1 MLHTLDERIGR
12 LAARWVA
19 RVLSRS
25 AATIAAVGLVTAA
38 LGAVAW
44 HGLAVDS
51 NEDALFA
58 DSVEFVAL
66 RREWNHL
73 FPSFID
79 PIVVV
84 VDAVTD
90 DEAHA
95 AARALAQRLA
105 DEPEHIARV
114 AQPGSEPFFERHG
127 LLYLETDELEDLADR
142 LAAAQPYLAEL
153 SRDPSAP
160 ALLDLLGAAIEAAR
174 EDELPVHGLDEA
186 IDRVQGVI
194 SAHAA
199 GDPVTLSWSQWILG
213 EAAPKEHRRFLLV
226 EPRFDFARI
235 DPAGPTIAALRSAIA
250 DLGIAA
256 GTNGSAT
263 ARLTGVYAF
272 SQDEAEVLEQQ
283 ATWAGLAS
291 FVLVALVLVPG
302 LGSLRTALSALA
314 TLVVSLVWTAGFAA
328 LAVGHLNPVSVA
340 FAVLA
345 IGLGIDFGTHVC
357 VRALELRSQNLTPE
371 AALRATSLDVGGSLG
386 ICAATTA
393 FAFYAF
399 VPTEYHG
406 VAELGLIA
414 GTSMLFALF
423 LSLTLLPALLLRFA
437 PAQVR
442 PRHTPA
448 LLLRL
453 EEVPVRRPRLVLALT
468 AVVVAIAAT
477 SLPRLHFDENPLR
490 VRDPSTESVQVFDAL
505 LAAGQAFPWNMNAL
519 APDAPTAARLG
530 EELTALPDVD
540 HTVTL
545 ADFVPSEQEVKLAV
559 LEDLRFLLEP
569 SLGLALLREADPAAT
584 REALEAL
591 STALPDATAQGL
603 PPDLAASA
611 ARLGAAAGALLRA
624 CPPEG
629 PDSAQRLA
637 ALDRALT
644 GFLPEQLRLLRT
656 ALSAGPVTLDSLPE
670 EIRERWVATDG
681 RVRVEVFPARD
692 LSDNDLLAAYV
703 ANVRK
708 LAPRAFGEGLVI
720 LQSGQVVVRALRE
733 ALLVASIGIVAL
745 LFLLWRDPRD
755 ASLAI
760 LPIALAAILTGGGM
774 VWLGI
779 PLNFANVI
787 VIPLLLGMGV
797 DSGIHLVHRL
807 RTGDAPGGNL
817 LRSSTARAVLLSAV
831 TTLASFGT
839 LGASSHPGLASL
851 GQLLALGLGS
861 VLLANLVALPAAG
874 ALLQQVSARRSRSEA
889 EDAVAGSTSDSRA

>member
-1 MLHTLDERIGR
+1 MLQTLDEGIGR

-19 RVLSRS
+19 WILPRS
-25 AATIAAVGLVTAA
+25 ATALAAVGLVTAA
-38 LGAVAW
+38 FGAVAW

-58 DSVEFVAL
+58 ESVEFVAL
-66 RREWNHL
+66 RRQWNRL

-84 VDAVTD
+84 VDAPTD

-95 AARALAQRLA
+95 ATRALAQRLA
-105 DEPEHIARV
+105 AEPDHIARV

-127 LLYLETDELEDLADR
+127 LLYLELDELENLADR

-160 ALLDLLGAAIEAAR
+160 ALLDLLGDAIDAAR
-174 EDELPVHGLDEA
+174 NEQLPVHGLDEA
-186 IDRVQGVI
+186 IDRVQEVI
-194 SAHAA
+194 AAHAA
-199 GDPVTLSWSQWILG
+199 GEPVTLSWSQWILG
-213 EAAPKEHRRFLLV
+213 EAAPTEHRRFLLV
-226 EPRFDFARI
+226 EPRFDFGRI
-235 DPAGPTIAALRSAIA
+235 DPAGPTIQVLRAAIA

-256 GTNGSAT
+256 GAEGSAT

-314 TLVVSLVWTAGFAA
+314 TLVASLVWTAGFAA

-357 VRALELRSQNLTPE
+357 VRALELRSRDLPPE
-371 AALRATSLDVGGSLG
+371 AALRATALDVGGSLG

-414 GTSMLFALF
+414 GTSMLLALF

-437 PAQVR
+437 PGQVR
-442 PRHTPA
+442 PRRTPA
-448 LLLRL
+448 FLVRL
-453 EEVPVRRPRLVLALT
+453 EEIPVRRPRLVLALT
-468 AVVVAIAAT
+468 AAVVAAAAA
-477 SLPRLHFDENPLR
+477 SLPQLHFDENPLR

-519 APDAPTAARLG
+519 APDAREAARLG
-530 EELTALPDVD
+530 AELTALPDVD

-545 ADFVPSEQEVKLAV
+545 ADFVPGEQGEKLAI

-569 SLGLALLREADPAAT
+569 SLGAAQLREGDAEAT
-584 REALEAL
+584 RAALETLRAGL
-591 STALPDATAQGL
+591 GGGTAQPL
-603 PPDLAASA
+603 PPDLAASS
-611 ARLGAAAGALLRA
+611 ARLGAAADAFLHA
-624 CPPEG
+624 CPPG
-629 PDSAQRLA
+629 APDAARRLA

-708 LAPRAFGEGLVI
+708 LDPRAFGEGLVI
-720 LQSGQVVVRALRE
+720 LQSGQVVVKALRE
-733 ALLVASIGIVAL
+733 ALFVASIGIAAL

-755 ASLAI
+755 ASLAL
-760 LPIALAAILTGGGM
+760 LPIAVAAILTGGGM
-774 VWLGI
+774 IWLGI

-807 RTGDAPGGNL
+807 RSGDAPGGNL

-851 GQLLALGLGS
+851 GRLLALGLGA
-861 VLLANLVALPAAG
+861 VLVANLVALPAAG
-874 ALLQQVSARRSRSEA
+874 ALLQQVGTRRSRSEA
-889 EDAVAGSTSDSRA
+889 GDAVAGRTSDSRA